1 MFWKDPSPLDLEIDR
16 ATRALKSHQFGSAEY
31 KTLLVIIDELNK
43 QKGKNASPP
52 ISRDTLAVIVGNLL
66 GILMIIKH
74 EHVNVVTSRA
84 MGLLLKPKV

>member
-1 MFWKDPSPLDLEIDR
+1 MFWRKPSPLDLEIDR
-16 ATRALKSHQFGSAEY
+16 ATRDLSNHRFGSPEY
-31 KTLLVIIDELNK
+31 NTLLVIIDELNK
-43 QKGKNASPP
+43 QKGKNTSPP
-52 ISRDTLAVIVGNLL
+52 ISRDTLAVIVGNLV